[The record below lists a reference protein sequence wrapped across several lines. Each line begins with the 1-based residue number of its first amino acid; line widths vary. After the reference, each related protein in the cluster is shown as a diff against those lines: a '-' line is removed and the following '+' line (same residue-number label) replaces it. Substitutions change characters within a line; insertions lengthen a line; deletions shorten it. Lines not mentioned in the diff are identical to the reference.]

1 MWYYETMSK
10 LNLAEKTEK
19 NLKLVASV
27 IGSVVVIFGA
37 IQWGIGYAMSPI
49 TSKLD
54 SIEASTTRTELLL
67 MMANHPDDV
76 KSITY
81 LAEKYFIELGQDSY
95 VFGIYRKWANAHDVD
110 ITDIKTAHDL
120 NSRK

>member
-1 MWYYETMSK
+1 MSK

-19 NLKLVASV
+19 NLKLLASI
-27 IGSVVVIFGA
+27 IGSVIVIFGA
-37 IQWGIGYAMSPI
+37 VQWGVGFAMSGV

-67 MMANHPDDV
+67 MMADHPDDI

-81 LAEKYFIELGQDSY
+81 LAEKYFIDLGQDSY

-110 ITDIKTAHDL
+110 ISDIKTAHDL
-120 NSRK
+120 NSKK